1 MMIKSILVA
10 TDASPAANRAL
21 ALAIEMA
28 VKHEAALEIVYVI
41 RDLQIP
47 ANLRDMAQVMNMAGA
62 RGDVMMFVAEQV
74 LSEAR
79 ERARTGGVEEV
90 GTYVGKG
97 DPAGAIIA
105 QAKRRKS
112 DLIVLGTRGL
122 SGTEGLLLGSVS
134 RKVTNL
140 CGMNCLIVR

>member
-1 MMIKSILVA
+1 MIKSILVA

-21 ALAIEMA
+21 ALAIEIA
-28 VKHEAALEIVYVI
+28 VKHEATLEIIHVI

-47 ANLRDMAQVMNMAGA
+47 ANLRGMAQVMNMADA

-74 LSEAR
+74 LSDAR
-79 ERARTGGVEEV
+79 ERARAGGVGEV
-90 GTYVGKG
+90 GTHVGKG
-97 DPAGAIIA
+97 DPAGAVIA
-105 QAKRRKS
+105 QAKRRNC

-122 SGTEGLLLGSVS
+122 SKTKGALLGSVS

-140 CGMNCLIVR
+140 CKMNCLVVR

>member
-1 MMIKSILVA
+1 MIKSILVA

-21 ALAIEMA
+21 ALAIDMA
-28 VKHEAALEIVYVI
+28 VRYEAALEIVHVI

-47 ANLRDMAQVMNMAGA
+47 DNLRDMAQVMNMADA

-74 LSEAR
+74 LSDAR
-79 ERARTGGVEEV
+79 ERATAGGVGKV

-105 QAKRRKS
+105 QARRRES

-122 SGTEGLLLGSVS
+122 STTEGTLLGSVS
-134 RKVTNL
+134 RKVANL
-140 CGMNCLIVR
+140 SRMNCLIVR

>member
-1 MMIKSILVA
+1 MIKSILVA

-21 ALAIEMA
+21 ALAVEMA

-47 ANLRDMAQVMNMAGA
+47 DNLRDMAQVMNMADA

-74 LSEAR
+74 LKDAR
-79 ERARTGGVEEV
+79 ECAANGGVGKV

-105 QAKRRKS
+105 QARRRES

-122 SGTEGLLLGSVS
+122 STTEGALLGSVS
-134 RKVTNL
+134 RKVANL
-140 CGMNCLIVR
+140 SKTNCLIVR

>member
-1 MMIKSILVA
+1 MIKSILVA

-28 VKHEAALEIVYVI
+28 VKHEATLEIVYVI
-41 RDLQIP
+41 RDLQLP
-47 ANLRDMAQVMNMAGA
+47 DELRDMAEVKRMAGT
-62 RGDVMMFVAEQV
+62 RGDVLMFVAEQV
-74 LSEAR
+74 LSDAR
-79 ERARTGGVEEV
+79 ERATAGGVGKV

-105 QAKRRKS
+105 QARRRQS

-122 SGTEGLLLGSVS
+122 STTEGALLGSVS
-134 RKVTNL
+134 RKVANL
-140 CGMNCLIVR
+140 CKMNCLIVR